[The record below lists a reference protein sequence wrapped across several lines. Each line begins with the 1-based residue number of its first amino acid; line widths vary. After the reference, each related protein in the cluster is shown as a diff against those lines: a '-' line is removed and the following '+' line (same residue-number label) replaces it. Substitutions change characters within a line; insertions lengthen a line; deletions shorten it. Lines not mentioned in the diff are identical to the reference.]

1 MKKNRLL
8 PRQKLGDLLV
18 HMGKITPEQMTEF
31 LRLQKEISKPLGQ
44 ILVDAAILTQE
55 ELTNI
60 LGEQLGIPHL
70 WLRKGLV
77 DPRIVTIL
85 PKEKALQYQVIPM
98 FRIRNVLTLAT
109 ADPNIIFIYDEIN
122 KMTGLD
128 VQPVLCRASDI
139 IDAIRDG
146 YKEEAGMDEV
156 MTSVDETGIEILKT
170 TVEKGMNEIAEM
182 AEGSPVINLTN
193 KILIR
198 AIRDGASDIHLEP
211 QQESFRVRIRIDG
224 LLYELMSPK
233 IELHP
238 AVVSRLKVMARL
250 DIAERRIPQDGR
262 IQVMADGGVVDL
274 RFSSM
279 PTIHGEK
286 VVLRILD
293 QRKAI
298 LDIDKLGFDQV
309 ILKRIRLLL
318 KRPYGLLLACGPT
331 GSGKTTTLYSAITLL
346 NIMEKN
352 IITVE
357 DPVEYQLPGIN
368 QNQVKE
374 SIGLT
379 FAKFLKHA
387 LRQDPDIIMVGEIRD
402 RETADIAIQ
411 ASLTGHLVLSTLH
424 TNDSASAITR
434 LLEMGIEPYLISSAL
449 LAALSQRLVR
459 TICPDCRTTYFPP
472 KAIQKELGIA
482 ESKQL
487 RLAKGK
493 GCSGCY
499 DSGFKGRIGIYE
511 ILEMDEGL
519 QSLILTNPTIDVLQ
533 RYLNDKGHK
542 SLKNIG
548 HDKVLEGIT
557 TIEEVRRATATDT

>member
-1 MKKNRLL
+1 MTKNRLL

-98 FRIRNVLTLAT
+98 FRVRNVLTLAT
-109 ADPNIIFIYDEIN
+109 ADPNIIFIYDEIS

-128 VQPVLCRASDI
+128 IQPVLCRASDI

-156 MTSVDETGIEILKT
+156 MTSVDETGIEVLKT
-170 TVEKGMNEIAEM
+170 AVEKGISEIAEM

-211 QQESFRVRIRIDG
+211 QQDSFRVRIRIDG

-262 IQVMADGGVVDL
+262 IQVMADGGIVDL

-346 NIMEKN
+346 NTLEKN

-459 TICPDCRTTYFPP
+459 TVCPDCRTTYFPP

-482 ESKQL
+482 ESKQI

-493 GCSGCY
+493 GCSSCY

-511 ILEMDEGL
+511 ILEMEEGL

-533 RYLNDKGHK
+533 QYLKDKGHK
-542 SLKNIG
+542 SLKDIG
-548 HDKVLEGIT
+548 HDKVLEGVT